1 MEKVCCVWYSIGL
14 IGLVGWVWLRL
25 SREQRQPARH
35 PVYRAAIRS
44 KGGCGCRHLPRSLT
58 SAIELGR
65 GLSGELKRSSSSR
78 RLLDVG
84 GVESCVGKEK
94 EAERKRGQWRHCSSS
109 TCAPISVPG
118 NNGCRAIYYSSGR
131 SNGSFAHRR
140 ANAPRVTLL
149 RLLCAAVS
157 SCQQASSP
165 QAIRRDAHAQ
175 NPSSAH
181 MVLNSNRVWR
191 AGSTRR
197 QFAPSRPGLR
207 ATARLPEKEISGGT
221 HSGKSWCSQWHV
233 IELSPASL
241 SDDVLFSFYRNPA
254 RLRSAYD

>member
-140 ANAPRVTLL
+140 ANAPRVTLCGCCVRLFL
-149 RLLCAAVS
+149 RVSKPRRLRQYDGTRMLRILLRPTWFSTATECGGLAA
-157 SCQQASSP
+157 
-165 QAIRRDAHAQ
+165 
-175 NPSSAH
+175 
-181 MVLNSNRVWR
+181 L
-191 AGSTRR
+191 AGSLLPRV
-197 QFAPSRPGLR
+197 PG
-207 ATARLPEKEISGGT
+207 
-221 HSGKSWCSQWHV
+221 C
-233 IELSPASL
+233 
-241 SDDVLFSFYRNPA
+241 A
-254 RLRSAYD
+254 RLRGSQKRKFLAGPIPGNLGAPSGMSLS